1 MAVSSTSTRTSVGS
15 DAGSPT
21 FGSCCTKSDAASACC
36 HDSSSSTPSMRTGT
50 EIRRACKVFAVGAG
64 WATRFD
70 PDARTR
76 SAAPSGPLVSPL
88 STPADY
94 TVRALPANASS
105 AQVTIAARSIDAR
118 IRLPLDELDLLLR
131 LDRDL
136 DGRVSDAE
144 LDAARAAIAA
154 YVTRHLH
161 VAADGQPLPLSVG
174 AVAIRANAGGS
185 SIEAE
190 TRAVAASRIGSITI
204 GSDFLTEI
212 DLTHKTAAEIYI
224 NGRVETFSFQ
234 PGVTS
239 QRQIGVDWLMSAVLV
254 LAAVVVIGAL
264 WLARRRRP
272 AILAAVVALAASAAS
287 ADVIMSASGL
297 NTTLKTLE
305 RLVRDGGPEAT
316 FKLGAEADALASLM
330 NQEVESHGMQERA
343 LLDLA
348 LSRTKELG
356 IGIAYNREKK
366 KFFYDGAAFSEY
378 LKAMPRGP
386 HAEAASFQLL
396 AYQFYQSPAT
406 DIPALT
412 AAVESTKRFL
422 AGYPASKAN
431 VEARLFLAV
440 DYRDLYRRYLAA
452 NAAANA
458 AKYRALAREACRAI
472 VSHYPRAEQADAA
485 RQLLRG
491 LEPTP

>member
-1 MAVSSTSTRTSVGS
+1 MAVSSTSTRTAVGS
-15 DAGSPT
+15 EAGSPR
-21 FGSCCTKSDAASACC
+21 FGSCCTKSDAASACG
-36 HDSSSSTPSMRTGT
+36 HGSSSRTPSMRTGT
-50 EIRRACKVFAVGAG
+50 EIRRACKVLVAGAV
-64 WATRFD
+64 WAKRFD
-70 PDARTR
+70 PDIRT
-76 SAAPSGPLVSPL
+76 SSAPSGPLVSPL

-234 PGVTS
+234 PGVTY
-239 QRQIGVDWLMSAVLV
+239 QRQIGVDWLMSAVL
-254 LAAVVVIGAL
+254 
-264 WLARRRRP
+264 
-272 AILAAVVALAASAAS
+272 
-287 ADVIMSASGL
+287 
-297 NTTLKTLE
+297 
-305 RLVRDGGPEAT
+305 
-316 FKLGAEADALASLM
+316 
-330 NQEVESHGMQERA
+330 
-343 LLDLA
+343 
-348 LSRTKELG
+348 
-356 IGIAYNREKK
+356 
-366 KFFYDGAAFSEY
+366 
-378 LKAMPRGP
+378 
-386 HAEAASFQLL
+386 
-396 AYQFYQSPAT
+396 
-406 DIPALT
+406 
-412 AAVESTKRFL
+412 
-422 AGYPASKAN
+422 
-431 VEARLFLAV
+431 
-440 DYRDLYRRYLAA
+440 
-452 NAAANA
+452 
-458 AKYRALAREACRAI
+458 
-472 VSHYPRAEQADAA
+472 
-485 RQLLRG
+485 
-491 LEPTP
+491 